1 MSSNRLEDAMVPSDI
16 VLTTALLAFLIVLAV
31 VIYRHI
37 TK

>member
-1 MSSNRLEDAMVPSDI
+1 MVSSDI

-31 VIYRHI
+31 VIYRHV